1 MLVLKRKVGEVVRIS
16 NDIEVHVLAVEGDVI
31 KLGFEAPKQVQILR
45 SEIYDAIRAE
55 NMQSSLTTSMDAKE
69 MMKQL
74 KLGSSPK
81 TNNMK
86 EG

>member
-1 MLVLKRKVGEVVRIS
+1 MLVLKRKAGEVIRIG

-45 SEIYDAIRAE
+45 SEVYDAIRAE
-55 NMQSSLTTSMDAKE
+55 NMQSSITTSMDAKE

-74 KLGSSPK
+74 KLGSK
-81 TNNMK
+81 ALKNKK
-86 EG
+86 ED

>member
-1 MLVLKRKVGEVVRIS
+1 MLVLKRKVGEVIRIG

-45 SEIYDAIRAE
+45 SEVYDAIRAE
-55 NMQSSLTTSMDAKE
+55 NMQSSITASMDAKE

-74 KLGSSPK
+74 KLGSNALK
-81 TNNMK
+81 NKK
-86 EG
+86 ED

>member
-45 SEIYDAIRAE
+45 SEVYDAIRAE
-55 NMQSSLTTSMDAKE
+55 NMQSSISTSMDAKE
-69 MMKQL
+69 MMGHLKQTSSTKDEEL
-74 KLGSSPK
+74 K
-81 TNNMK
+81 
-86 EG
+86 EE

>member
-1 MLVLKRKVGEVVRIS
+1 MLVLKRKVGEVVKIG

-45 SEIYDAIRAE
+45 SEVYDSIKAE
-55 NMQSSLTTSMDAKE
+55 NMQSSISTSMDAKE

-74 KLGSSPK
+74 RKRSTPK
-81 TNNMK
+81 K
-86 EG
+86 